1 MYIALFILLYRYADR
16 AKQIVCKA
24 VVNEDPN
31 AKLIRE
37 LKAEV
42 ERLRE
47 LLRLESNTGQTLIFA
62 SNETAPTVPG
72 LLNGLLLLLL
82 LLFPVLFFNAPVTL
96 KEKIWI

>member
-1 MYIALFILLYRYADR
+1 MLFRYADR

-31 AKLIRE
+31 ARLIRD

-47 LLRLESNTGQTLIFA
+47 LLRLESNAGQTLILPFF
-62 SNETAPTVPG
+62 
-72 LLNGLLLLLL
+72 LLDCLQCDL
-82 LLFPVLFFNAPVTL
+82 
-96 KEKIWI
+96 

>member
-1 MYIALFILLYRYADR
+1 MLLSLYRYADR

-31 AKLIRE
+31 ARLIRD

-47 LLRLESNTGQTLIFA
+47 LLRLEC
-62 SNETAPTVPG
+62 
-72 LLNGLLLLLL
+72 
-82 LLFPVLFFNAPVTL
+82 NAG
-96 KEKIWI
+96 

>member
-1 MYIALFILLYRYADR
+1 MFWGRLIVSVYLLCRYADR

-31 AKLIRE
+31 ARLIRE

-47 LLRLESNTGQTLIFA
+47 LLRLESNSGKTWA
-62 SNETAPTVPG
+62 A
-72 LLNGLLLLLL
+72 
-82 LLFPVLFFNAPVTL
+82 
-96 KEKIWI
+96 W